1 MRYVDLSWYI
11 IKRGSDYGIR
21 LKDYSHPLLST
32 FNDIENFPINEK
44 WRVKASW
51 VPYPEPKL
59 VKVKNQVGM
68 DLLLPCPGQFH
79 FTIDGTSYTL
89 EPTGSADDMTYFT
102 MIYDQTSGEETYGS
116 GRYIDVPRP
125 DENGETYIDFNKAY
139 NPPCAFTEFAT
150 CTFPHAAN
158 RLPIRIEAGEK
169 FNGHH

>member
-1 MRYVDLSWYI
+1 
-11 IKRGSDYGIR
+11 
-21 LKDYSHPLLST
+21 
-32 FNDIENFPINEK
+32 
-44 WRVKASW
+44 
-51 VPYPEPKL
+51 
-59 VKVKNQVGM
+59 M

-125 DENGETYIDFNKAY
+125 DKNGETYIDFNKAY